1 MRRLN
6 GAWDHAEVVR
16 VIIFAVKRE
25 VFALPCPE
33 NEIERLFEA
42 FAALFLRD
50 VEPDVIEWERAPSD
64 PEFET
69 PIAQDIGD
77 RRLLGDLHR
86 VVQGQ

>member
-1 MRRLN
+1 MR
-6 GAWDHAEVVR
+6 AK
-16 VIIFAVKRE
+16 IFALERE
-25 VFALPCPE
+25 VFALPRRE
-33 NEIERLFEA
+33 DEVERLLKA
-42 FAALFLRD
+42 LAALFLRD